1 MSPLHG
7 NSSFCISTEIE
18 ISHCLCAHHVLVSG
32 LGLEGCEGNVFIKNL
47 SKYARR
53 YIQRRSHCVLLPP
66 AHEKIAKIIFSLL
79 CIFAR
84 GFAQQV
90 LLIGV

>member
-1 MSPLHG
+1 M
-7 NSSFCISTEIE
+7 
-18 ISHCLCAHHVLVSG
+18 
-32 LGLEGCEGNVFIKNL
+32 FIKNL